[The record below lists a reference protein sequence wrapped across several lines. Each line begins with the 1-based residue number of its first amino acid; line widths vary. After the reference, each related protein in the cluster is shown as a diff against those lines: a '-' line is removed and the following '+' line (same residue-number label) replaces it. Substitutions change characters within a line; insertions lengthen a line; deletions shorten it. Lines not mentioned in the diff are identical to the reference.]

1 MAINRR
7 PFIDPFQKE
16 MDDFITYP
24 AYTPE
29 NDLKELALTQK
40 FLENHIPTDEFKI
53 LDLKNKWRHAVKDFG
68 LSTDYFD
75 ANWPLVE
82 KLLINPGYYQM
93 MQDYETWRSPSYFG
107 YIVDTQTGQMAK
119 SMEVAFGIG
128 TRLDG
133 ERFRIPDD
141 DISRWSMLRLPA
153 FVYFRER
160 ALTVANKIH
169 DFECTVLEHNFNQQ
183 TNIKTILVGG
193 GRFMEGRFCKWTPH
207 PAHHTVYIIE
217 QNPDDDV
224 SQYFNGNV
232 RFICEDF
239 RNIMHSNRFNHLAH
253 NVVFT
258 GGVPYL
264 ANDDDF
270 IFCMEGAL
278 NMLRFGGRL
287 YVDDLVMTP
296 CTINGILTQN
306 WGNFV
311 GATEAHGMKPSNSLE
326 DLEAKFTNVISHI
339 NADSLGRT
347 YEIEDI
353 QISDGGTDQP
363 YGALF
368 TIKRTR

>member
-1 MAINRR
+1 MTINRR
-7 PFIDPFQKE
+7 PFVDPFQKE
-16 MDDFITYP
+16 MDDFVTYP
-24 AYTPE
+24 AYSPE

-40 FLENHIPTDEFKI
+40 FLKDHIPTDEFKI
-53 LDLKNKWRHAVKDFG
+53 LDLKNKWRHVVKDFG

-82 KLLINPGYYQM
+82 KLLTNPGYYQM

-160 ALTVANKIH
+160 ALTVAGKIH
-169 DFECTVLEHNFNQQ
+169 DFERTLLEYDFDQKGDVKTVL
-183 TNIKTILVGG
+183 IGG
-193 GRFMEGRFCKWTPH
+193 GRFMEGRFCKWIPH
-207 PAHHTVYIIE
+207 PAHTIYIIE
-217 QNPDDDV
+217 QNPADDI
-224 SQYFNGNV
+224 SQDFDGNV
-232 RFICEDF
+232 HFVCKDF
-239 RNIMHSNRFNHLAH
+239 RDVMRSGRFAHSAH

-258 GGVPYL
+258 GCVPYL
-264 ANDDDF
+264 TDDDDF
-270 IFCMEGAL
+270 VFCLKGAL
-278 NMLRFGGRL
+278 NMLRFGGKL
-287 YVDDLVMTP
+287 YIDDLVATP
-296 CTINGILTQN
+296 CTLNGILTQN
-306 WGNFV
+306 WGHFV
-311 GATEAHGMKPSNSLE
+311 GATEAHAMKPSSTLE
-326 DLEAKFTNVISHI
+326 DLETKFVNAISRI
-339 NADSLGRT
+339 NISNPERS

-353 QISDGGTDQP
+353 QISDGGTNQP

-368 TIKRTR
+368 TIRRVR